1 MYVHHICIY
10 SFINNRSSVI
20 IPEWHLYYNMFS
32 KEHNYY
38 YLKFWPIIILV
49 KNDLLPFNLAVHFK
63 IYHRLSWATK
73 LVKDQ
78 EFRKFATSLITM
90 ISWYTCLNN
99 VHFTQLYMNPNAFR
113 ETAGPGSWI
122 CCPCPSSPQ
131 TQSDSTQLSINFKNN
146 KALTNFSYLNHHY
159 IYILQIWGSQS
170 YGWQL
175 KAGRWWAWT

>member
-1 MYVHHICIY
+1 MFGFQPSTALPIISFVYWFYSSAAFSWRYGLEENSQILASQPHQQLYVHHTCIY
-10 SFINNRSSVI
+10 FFINTRSSVV

-49 KNDLLPFNLAVHFK
+49 KNDLLPFILAVHFK

-99 VHFTQLYMNPNAFR
+99 VLHTLHNSTWIPMLSGR
-113 ETAGPGSWI
+113 LLDLDPGYAVLVHPYHRRSWV
-122 CCPCPSSPQ
+122 
-131 TQSDSTQLSINFKNN
+131 
-146 KALTNFSYLNHHY
+146 
-159 IYILQIWGSQS
+159 
-170 YGWQL
+170 
-175 KAGRWWAWT
+175 

>member
-1 MYVHHICIY
+1 MV
-10 SFINNRSSVI
+10 

-49 KNDLLPFNLAVHFK
+49 KNDLLPFILAVHFK

-99 VHFTQLYMNPNAFR
+99 VLHTLHNSTWIPMLSGR
-113 ETAGPGSWI
+113 LLDLDPGYAVLVHPHHRRSH
-122 CCPCPSSPQ
+122 
-131 TQSDSTQLSINFKNN
+131 STQLSINFKNN

-175 KAGRWWAWT
+175 KAGRWWVWT